1 MDNHD
6 AIAERIRGETFV
18 TGAHEPFFLDD
29 PALLHYVREGY
40 LNVFVVEAD
49 NEDEALG
56 RWPFLTCLRE
66 GAMVFGAPRELDR
79 TVGYHGFLAVPSQN
93 AKLVRG
99 PRATIES
106 VESFDLDTT
115 NWIDDWV
122 ARLSEYMSR
131 DRGPPPSG
139 ARLLEADPDVPYPAG
154 SALCA
159 QHLDTVWVTAD
170 RPMRFMG
177 RDDLTVP
184 PGAPPV
190 ALTELTWAAIDED
203 AKVSA
208 LYTPTV
214 FLRQDIWRSMDAFND
229 LVRSFAEY
237 AGIERSRALEE
248 RHRLALEHRH
258 SSAAAM
264 FDHLGG
270 VLGAMEADKALAA
283 GARTPLQGAALLVAR
298 AIDAPLEIPRNL
310 SESGDRT
317 DAVERMVRMSGIR
330 TRGISLA
337 PEWWKRAGPS
347 FVGATRGAGD
357 PMAVVARDNEY
368 RVIDPQTGAAQPV
381 SGKNADAIAGAGLM
395 LYPPLPLEIDNG
407 LAAMW
412 HTLRR
417 FGGDFRTILL
427 MAGLGGL
434 LALVTPIVTGRL
446 LAEIIPRVDV
456 SMWIAF
462 LGALFGAAV
471 GTASFDV
478 VRALATL
485 RIESRTDERL
495 QSAVWSRLLALPTAF
510 YRRFT
515 VGDLADRANG
525 ISQIRQVITGVVAG
539 AAISG
544 VFSIF
549 SFGLLF
555 YYSWSLA
562 LCGGGLIVV
571 LVVATAFFGRGQMR
585 HHREAFALQGVID
598 GFVFQM
604 ITGIAKLRM
613 ANAETHAL
621 LRWAEKFSEQKRETL
636 AVRRWAAAQM
646 TFNSMFTPLSSLAIL
661 AFIVYILFNDEE
673 ALFGLADFLSFN
685 AAFGQFVASMTGLAM
700 AWTTAVAVVP
710 LFERV
715 QPILAE
721 RPETIAGGIDPGDLT
736 GEIEFSNVSFRYMP
750 ESPNAVDGVSFHIR
764 PGEFVAFVGPSGSGK
779 STVYRLILGFEQAN
793 SGSVFIDRHDLGSLD
808 LAAVRNRMG
817 VVLQGGQTTP
827 ASIFE
832 NIAGSSQL
840 TMEEAWA
847 AARAAG
853 LANDIEEMPMGMH
866 TVLPEGGVGLS
877 GGQKQRLLI
886 ARALARKPRIIL
898 LDEATSALDNRTQAI
913 VQSSLKSINATRV
926 VIAHRLSTIQDAERI
941 YVMDAGRIV
950 EAGRYEEL
958 MSRDGAFA
966 RLARRQLV

>member
-1 MDNHD
+1 MANED
-6 AIAERIRGETFV
+6 AIRERIRGESFV
-18 TGAHEPFFLDD
+18 TGAYEPFFLDD
-29 PALLHYVREGY
+29 PSRLFYVCEGY

-49 NEDEALG
+49 SDNEALG
-56 RWPFLTCLRE
+56 RSPFLACLRE
-66 GAMVFGAPRELDR
+66 SAMAFGTPREIDR
-79 TVGYHGFLAVPSQN
+79 SAGRHGFLAVPSRN
-93 AKLVRG
+93 ARLVRG
-99 PRATIES
+99 ERAAIES

-115 NWIDDWV
+115 NWVDDWV
-122 ARLSEYMSR
+122 ARMAEYMAR
-131 DRGPPPSG
+131 DQGPPPTG
-139 ARLLEADPDVPYPAG
+139 ARLVEAEPDVPYGAG

-159 QHLDTVWVTAD
+159 QHLDTVWISAD

-177 RDDLTVP
+177 RDELIVP
-184 PGAPPV
+184 PGSPPV
-190 ALTELTWAAIDED
+190 ALTEMTWVALDED

-208 LYTPTV
+208 LYTPTM

-229 LVRSFAEY
+229 LVRSYAEY
-237 AGIERSRALEE
+237 ASVKGQRAFAA
-248 RHRLALEHRH
+248 RHRLALEHRQL
-258 SSAAAM
+258 SARAM
-264 FDHLGG
+264 FDRLGG
-270 VLGAMEADKALAA
+270 VLGAGEADNALATA
-283 GARTPLQGAALLVAR
+283 GRTPLQGAAMLVAR
-298 AIDAPLEIPRNL
+298 AIDAPLRIPRGVD
-310 SESGDRT
+310 EGGDRT
-317 DAVERMVRMSGIR
+317 DAVERIVRPSGIR
-330 TRGISLA
+330 VRGISLK
-337 PEWWKRAGPS
+337 PGWWKRAGPS
-347 FVGATRGAGD
+347 FVGATQRDGEPLALVAGD
-357 PMAVVARDNEY
+357 GDY
-368 RVIDPQTGAAQPV
+368 RAIDPKTGAARTV
-381 SGKNADAIAGAGLM
+381 DGKTSENIAGAGLM
-395 LYPPLPLEIDNG
+395 LYPPLPPGVDNG

-412 HTLRR
+412 STVRR
-417 FGGDFRTILL
+417 FARDLRFILL
-427 MAGLGGL
+427 MAGLSGL

-446 LAEIIPRVDV
+446 LAEVIPRVDTP
-456 SMWIAF
+456 MWIAF
-462 LGALFGAAV
+462 LGALFGAAI
-471 GTASFDV
+471 GTAAFDV
-478 VRALATL
+478 VRALSIL

-495 QSAVWSRLLALPTAF
+495 QSAVWSRLLALPTGF
-510 YRRFT
+510 FRRFT

-525 ISQIRQVITGVVAG
+525 ISQIRQLITGVVAG

-549 SFGLLF
+549 SFALLF

-562 LCGGGLIVV
+562 LCAGGLIIV
-571 LVVATAFFGRGQMR
+571 LVVATVIFGRGQMR
-585 HHREAFALQGVID
+585 HHRKAFTLQGAID

-613 ANAETHAL
+613 ANAESHAL

-661 AFIVYILFNDEE
+661 AFIVYILFNDEG

-685 AAFGQFVASMTGLAM
+685 AAFGQFVAAMTGLAT
-700 AWTTAVAVVP
+700 AWTAAVAVIP

-715 QPILAE
+715 QPVLDA
-721 RPETIAGGIDPGDLT
+721 RPETAAAGIDPGDLT
-736 GEIEFSNVSFRYMP
+736 GEIEFSKVIFRYMP
-750 ESPNAVDGVSFHIR
+750 DAPNAVDGVSFHIR

-779 STVYRLILGFEQAN
+779 STVYRLLLGFEQPD

-840 TMEEAWA
+840 TMEEAWE

-853 LANDIEEMPMGMH
+853 LAKDIEEMPMGMH

-898 LDEATSALDNRTQAI
+898 LDEATSALDNRTQAT
-913 VQSSLKSINATRV
+913 VHASLKSINATRV
-926 VIAHRLSTIQDAERI
+926 TVAHRLSTIQEAERI
-941 YVMDAGRIV
+941 YVMEAGRIV
-950 EAGRYEEL
+950 EWGRYEEL

-966 RLARRQLV
+966 RLARRQIV